1 MISPSV
7 RWIDNFAEAI
17 LNIISRPW
25 SFNGMTVHISRVK
38 SRWPFGN
45 LGSDAEAQIL
55 AGVQAQCPNLVP
67 TTYEAP
73 KAYLDE
79 EILKPGRSPKV

>member
-1 MISPSV
+1 
-7 RWIDNFAEAI
+7 
-17 LNIISRPW
+17 
-25 SFNGMTVHISRVK
+25 MTVHISRVK